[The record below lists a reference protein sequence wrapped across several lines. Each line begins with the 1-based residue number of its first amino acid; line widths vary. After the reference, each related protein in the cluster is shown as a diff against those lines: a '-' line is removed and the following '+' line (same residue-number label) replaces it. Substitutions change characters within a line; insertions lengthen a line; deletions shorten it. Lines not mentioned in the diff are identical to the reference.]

1 MTVGPALG
9 PVGKALE
16 EGFAGGVAPALVALV
31 LRGGVAVHRSAHGAA
46 RPDDLFDVASLTKVL
61 ATGSLAARLHAA
73 GALDLDEPAGRWL
86 AGFRGEKEAVTVR
99 HLLAHTSGLP
109 AWRRL
114 PSAPGDPARAADL
127 AEDAVARQP
136 LEAPPGSRAVY
147 SDLGFVALGRLLEH
161 AAGAPLDL
169 LADERVFAPLGLRRA
184 FFLPEREPALAASRR
199 AAHSFVPT
207 VRRESGEVR
216 AAAAHDQNAEALG
229 GVAGHA
235 GLFAA
240 AGDVAALGQAWLEA
254 FAAGTPFLPAAAAR
268 RFAAR
273 DPAPQSTRA
282 LAWDTPSSADS
293 SLGSRLGRGARGAI
307 GHLGFTGC
315 SLWVDLEAGV
325 VCALLASHCPR
336 RGRQDAIRAF
346 RARFHDAVAE
356 ALGIG

>member
-1 MTVGPALG
+1 VTLGPALG

-46 RPDDLFDVASLTKVL
+46 GPDDLFDVASLTKVL

-73 GALDLDEPAGRWL
+73 GALDLDAPASRWL
-86 AGFRGEKEAVTVR
+86 TGFGGEKEAVTVR
-99 HLLAHTSGLP
+99 HLLAHASGLP

-114 PSAPGDPARAADL
+114 PGAPGDPARAAEL

-136 LEAPPGSRAVY
+136 LEAAPGSRAVY
-147 SDLGFVALGRLLEH
+147 SDLGFVALGRLLEY
-161 AAGAPLDL
+161 AGGAPLDL
-169 LADERVFAPLGLRRA
+169 LADERVAPGLRRA
-184 FFLPEREPALAASRR
+184 FFLPERSRPWRRPAAPRTPSSPRFGARAGRSAPPPSTTRTPKRSAASQG
-199 AAHSFVPT
+199 T
-207 VRRESGEVR
+207 
-216 AAAAHDQNAEALG
+216 QAL
-229 GVAGHA
+229 
-235 GLFAA
+235 AA

-254 FAAGTPFLPAAAAR
+254 FTSATPDLPAAAAR

-282 LAWDTPSSADS
+282 LAWDTPSPAGS

-315 SLWVDLEAGV
+315 SLWVDLEAEV
-325 VCALLASHCPR
+325 VCALLTSHCPR
-336 RGRQDAIRAF
+336 RGQQDAIRSF
-346 RARFHDAVAE
+346 RARFHDAVAQ